1 MNRWLAR
8 VRNGAGSGANWRRG
22 GTHRR
27 GDAMAGRLR
36 AARETF
42 DDSVVALRKA
52 ALDHVDC
59 QDLASTALRA
69 NLDRL
74 ARRLGEEA

>member
-1 MNRWLAR
+1 MTRLLSKLGVSRHPRWWPKAAR
-8 VRNGAGSGANWRRG
+8 C
-22 GTHRR
+22 R
-27 GDAMAGRLR
+27 GDAATSRLR
-36 AARETF
+36 SAHLVF

-74 ARRLGEEA
+74 ARRVEVTR

>member
-1 MNRWLAR
+1 MTRFLQRLGKSGWWSGRAR
-8 VRNGAGSGANWRRG
+8 SRS
-22 GTHRR
+22 
-27 GDAMAGRLR
+27 DAASCRLR
-36 AARETF
+36 AAHLHF

-69 NLDRL
+69 NLDRIV
-74 ARRLGEEA
+74 RRMEGSG

>member
-1 MNRWLAR
+1 MTRFLPKLGKPGWWPGRMRKRSA
-8 VRNGAGSGANWRRG
+8 AASC
-22 GTHRR
+22 
-27 GDAMAGRLR
+27 RLR
-36 AARETF
+36 AAQLHF

-69 NLDRL
+69 NLDRIV
-74 ARRLGEEA
+74 RRMEAAG